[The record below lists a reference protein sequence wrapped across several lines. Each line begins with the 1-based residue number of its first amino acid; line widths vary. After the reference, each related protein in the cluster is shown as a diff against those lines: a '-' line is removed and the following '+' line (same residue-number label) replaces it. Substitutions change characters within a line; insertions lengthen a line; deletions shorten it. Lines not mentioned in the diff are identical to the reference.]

1 MRTLEDILITL
12 GSKKPFRKK
21 PIRYDEER
29 QDWLTESGNKAYSK
43 LIDIVYTIGELTDTN
58 MNDIVEILDQITSE
72 Q

>member
-1 MRTLEDILITL
+1 MKTLEDILIIL

-21 PIRYDEER
+21 PIKYDEEM
-29 QDWLTESGNKAYSK
+29 QDWLTESGHKAYNK

-58 MNDIVEILDQITSE
+58 MNEIVEILDQITSE